1 MRSKIIKNKKLLDI
15 FKKLN
20 ENEKAVCLF
29 YSRQK
34 EGWDKILAWNPKEKF
49 SYKIS
54 DKDFENN
61 VRKFIEKETAKK
73 RKIFGFFSYDLGYKI
88 HKIKNTAKDDL
99 ELPDILLLSFDEWI
113 TEETNNIKIHYQ
125 KDSSIKDIEKIFS
138 RKDIAKKTTIT
149 SKEHENFKAQQSR
162 AAYDK
167 SYFTAKHHI
176 KEGDI
181 YQLNLTHRLHA
192 KTKTASKEIFQ
203 KIIKNNK
210 VGFLAYIKDTKFEIL
225 SASPERFIRIKG
237 NKIETS
243 PIKGTRPRG
252 KTKEED
258 LKLKNDLSK
267 SKKEEAELNMIT
279 DLLRN
284 DLGKFCKT
292 GSVKV
297 EEKRVLKKYNNVW
310 HTLSKISGEIDKNVN
325 PIKGLISM
333 LPGGSIT
340 GCPKKRAIEII
351 DKIEP
356 TTRGIYTGIIG
367 QITSK
372 QDMDFSIA
380 IRTIIKKGE
389 DLYLQVG
396 GGIVADSK
404 NKDEFEETLH
414 KAKSFMKIL

>member
-1 MRSKIIKNKKLLDI
+1 M
-15 FKKLN
+15 
-20 ENEKAVCLF
+20 
-29 YSRQK
+29 
-34 EGWDKILAWNPKEKF
+34 
-49 SYKIS
+49 
-54 DKDFENN
+54 
-61 VRKFIEKETAKK
+61 
-73 RKIFGFFSYDLGYKI
+73 
-88 HKIKNTAKDDL
+88 
-99 ELPDILLLSFDEWI
+99 
-113 TEETNNIKIHYQ
+113 
-125 KDSSIKDIEKIFS
+125 
-138 RKDIAKKTTIT
+138 
-149 SKEHENFKAQQSR
+149 
-162 AAYDK
+162 
-167 SYFTAKHHI
+167 
-176 KEGDI
+176 
-181 YQLNLTHRLHA
+181 
-192 KTKTASKEIFQ
+192 
-203 KIIKNNK
+203 
-210 VGFLAYIKDTKFEIL
+210 GFLAYIKEKNFEIL

-258 LKLKNDLSK
+258 MKLRNDLK
-267 SKKEEAELNMIT
+267 KNKKEKAELNMIT

-284 DLGKFCKT
+284 DLGEFCKT

-297 EEKRVLKKYNNVW
+297 EKQRLIKKYSNVW
-310 HTLSKISGEIDKNVN
+310 HTMSKISGEIDKKTN

-351 DKIEP
+351 DEIEP

-367 QITSK
+367 EITNK
-372 QDMDFSIA
+372 NNMDFSIA
-380 IRTIIKKGE
+380 IRTIIRKGE

>member
-1 MRSKIIKNKKLLDI
+1 MRTKIIKNKKLLDV
-15 FKKLN
+15 FKRLKEDKKN
-20 ENEKAVCLF
+20 VCLF
-29 YSRQK
+29 HSRQK
-34 EGWDKILAWNPKEKF
+34 EGWEKILAWNPKEKF
-49 SYKIS
+49 SYKTS
-54 DKDFENN
+54 KEDFEEN
-61 VRKFIEKETAKK
+61 VIKFIEKETRKK
-73 RKIFGFFSYDLGYKI
+73 RKVLGFFSYDIGYKI
-88 HKIKNTAKDDL
+88 HKIKNVAKDDL
-99 ELPDILLLSFDEWI
+99 ALPDIYLLSFENWI
-113 TEETNNIKIHYQ
+113 TEEKNGIKTHFQ
-125 KDSSIKDIEKIFS
+125 EENFREEIEKILKEKS
-138 RKDIAKKTTIT
+138 VTKIT
-149 SKEHENFKAQQSR
+149 LSKNKNFEAQQSR
-162 AAYDK
+162 NSYDK
-167 SYFTAKHHI
+167 AYFTTKNHI

-181 YQLNLTHRLHA
+181 YQLNLTHRLHV
-192 KTKTASKEIFQ
+192 KTKTPSTEIFK
-203 KIIKNNK
+203 KIIENNE
-210 VGFLAYIKDTKFEIL
+210 VGFLAYIRGKNFEIL
-225 SASPERFIRIKG
+225 SASPERFIKIKG

-252 KTKEED
+252 KTKAED
-258 LKLKNDLSK
+258 IKLKNELK
-267 SKKEEAELNMIT
+267 KNKKEEAELNMIT

-297 EEKRVLKKYNNVW
+297 EEKKIIKKYNNVW
-310 HTLSKISGEIDKNVN
+310 HTLSKISGEIDKKTN

-351 DKIEP
+351 NEIEP

-367 QITSK
+367 QITNK
-372 QDMDFSIA
+372 NDMDFSVA
-380 IRTIIKKGE
+380 IRTIIRKKE

>member
-1 MRSKIIKNKKLLDI
+1 MRIKKDT
-15 FKKLN
+15 
-20 ENEKAVCLF
+20 CLF

-34 EGWDKILAWNPKEKF
+34 DGWEKILAVNPKEKF

-54 DKDFENN
+54 EKDFEKD
-61 VRKFIEKETAKK
+61 VIKFIEKETKKK

-88 HKIKNTAKDDL
+88 HKIKNKAKDDL
-99 ELPDILLLSFDEWI
+99 RLPDIYLLSFERWK
-113 TEETNNIKIHYQ
+113 TIK
-125 KDSSIKDIEKIFS
+125 KNEIEKILGS
-138 RKDIAKKTTIT
+138 EVSTKTHPTI
-149 SKEHENFKAQQSR
+149 SKNFTAQQCR
-162 AAYDK
+162 EEYDK
-167 SYFTAKHHI
+167 AYFTTKNHI
-176 KEGDI
+176 KEGDV

-192 KTKTASKEIFQ
+192 KTKKSSSEIFR
-203 KIIKNNK
+203 KIIENNE
-210 VGFLAYIKDTKFEIL
+210 VGFLAYIKGENFEIL
-225 SASPERFIRIKG
+225 SASPERFIKIKG
-237 NKIETS
+237 DRIETS

-252 KTKEED
+252 KTRAED
-258 LKLKNDLSK
+258 MRLKNELK
-267 SKKEEAELNMIT
+267 KNKKESAELNMIT

-297 EEKRVLKKYNNVW
+297 EKQRIIKKYSNVW
-310 HTLSKISGEIDKNVN
+310 HTMSKISGVIDKKTN

-351 DKIEP
+351 DEIEP

-367 QITSK
+367 QITNK
-372 QDMDFSIA
+372 HDMDFSIA

-404 NKDEFEETLH
+404 NKDEFQETLD
-414 KAKSFMKIL
+414 KAKSFMEIL

>member
-1 MRSKIIKNKKLLDI
+1 MKTKIIKNKRLQDLLKRLKQED
-15 FKKLN
+15 KN
-20 ENEKAVCLF
+20 TCLF

-34 EGWDKILAWNPKEKF
+34 EGWRKIFAMNPKEKF

-54 DKDFENN
+54 KKDFEKD
-61 VRKFIEKETAKK
+61 VTKFIEKETNKK
-73 RKIFGFFSYDLGYKI
+73 RKIFGFFSYDIGYKI
-88 HKIKNTAKDDL
+88 HKIKNVAKDDL
-99 ELPDILLLSFDEWI
+99 ALPDVFLLSFEEWV
-113 TEETNNIKIHYQ
+113 EEEKNNIKIHY
-125 KDSSIKDIEKIFS
+125 KNESFKKEIEDILERKI
-138 RKDIAKKTTIT
+138 IAKNT
-149 SKEHENFKAQQSR
+149 SQKSENFKAEQSR
-162 AAYDK
+162 EDYNKAYFLTK
-167 SYFTAKHHI
+167 NHI

-192 KTKTASKEIFQ
+192 KTKTPSNEIFQ
-203 KIIKNNK
+203 KIIKNNE
-210 VGFLAYIKDTKFEIL
+210 VGFLAYIKNENFEIL
-225 SASPERFIRIKG
+225 SASPERFVKIKG
-237 NKIETS
+237 NRIETS

-252 KTKEED
+252 KTKSED
-258 LKLKNDLSK
+258 LKLKNELK
-267 SKKEEAELNMIT
+267 KNKKEEAELNMIT

-284 DLGKFCKT
+284 DLGKFCKI

-297 EEKRVLKKYNNVW
+297 EEKRAIKKYSNVW
-310 HTLSKISGEIDKNVN
+310 HTLSRISGEIDDKTN

-351 DKIEP
+351 DQIEP

-367 QITSK
+367 QITAEN
-372 QDMDFSIA
+372 DMDFNIA
-380 IRTIIKKGE
+380 IRTIIRKGE

-414 KAKSFMKIL
+414 KAKSFMQIL

>member
-1 MRSKIIKNKKLLDI
+1 MRIKKDT
-15 FKKLN
+15 
-20 ENEKAVCLF
+20 CLF

-34 EGWDKILAWNPKEKF
+34 DGWEKILAVNPKEKF

-54 DKDFENN
+54 EKDFEKD
-61 VRKFIEKETAKK
+61 VIKFIEKETKKK

-88 HKIKNTAKDDL
+88 HKIKNKAKDDL
-99 ELPDILLLSFDEWI
+99 RLPDIYLLSFERWK
-113 TEETNNIKIHYQ
+113 TIK
-125 KDSSIKDIEKIFS
+125 KNEIEKILGS
-138 RKDIAKKTTIT
+138 EVSTKTHPTI
-149 SKEHENFKAQQSR
+149 SKNFTAQQCR
-162 AAYDK
+162 EEYDK
-167 SYFTAKHHI
+167 AYFTTKNHI
-176 KEGDI
+176 KEGDV

-192 KTKTASKEIFQ
+192 KTKKSSSEIFR
-203 KIIKNNK
+203 KIIENNE
-210 VGFLAYIKDTKFEIL
+210 VGFLAYIKGENFEIL
-225 SASPERFIRIKG
+225 SASPERFIKIKG
-237 NKIETS
+237 DRIETS

-252 KTKEED
+252 KTRAED
-258 LKLKNDLSK
+258 MRLKNELK
-267 SKKEEAELNMIT
+267 KNKKESAELNMIT

-297 EEKRVLKKYNNVW
+297 EKQRIIKKYSNVW
-310 HTLSKISGEIDKNVN
+310 HTMSKISGVIDKKTN

-351 DKIEP
+351 DEIEP

-367 QITSK
+367 QITNK
-372 QDMDFSIA
+372 HDMDFSIA

-404 NKDEFEETLH
+404 NKDEFQETLD
-414 KAKSFMKIL
+414 KAKSFMEILG